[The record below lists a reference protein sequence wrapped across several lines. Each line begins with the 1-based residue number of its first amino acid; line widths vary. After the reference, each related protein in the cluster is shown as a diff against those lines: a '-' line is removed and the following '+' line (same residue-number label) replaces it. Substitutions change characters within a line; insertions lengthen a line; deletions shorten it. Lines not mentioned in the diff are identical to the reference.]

1 MQWAILQH
9 SETLHLPA
17 LITGARARGGAGHC
31 LPVPF
36 STFVGREHE
45 RDEVTALIR
54 THRLVTLTG
63 AGGAGKTRL
72 ALEVL
77 RTQAAQV
84 STEVWLVD
92 LASLSTPALVGE
104 AVAEALG
111 VRAEPGRALTETLAA
126 ALSGRDATVVLD
138 NCEHVLESC
147 AALAQTVLASSERVR
162 LMTTSREP
170 LGIPGEVVYLVR
182 PLATA
187 GEDEA
192 WEHIAACEAVQLF
205 AERAAA
211 AQPGFALTPAN
222 ADLVLQ
228 VCRRLDGLP
237 LALELAAARL
247 SSMSLPQLAER
258 LNDRFRLLDSATRAA
273 DPRHRSLSAS
283 VTWSYELLEEP
294 ERALLARLA
303 VFPAAFTLKAAE
315 QVASGAGLEVR
326 DIGTL
331 LGGLVTRSMVHLENA
346 DEGQTHYRLLEITRE
361 YGKQRLGA
369 GALAQLHQ
377 RHAQCYLDI
386 AEQAE
391 PHLPRAGSAPWLAR
405 LHHERHNFRAA
416 LQWSFTP
423 EGNPQLGARLVRCL
437 WYLWDLRGTREE
449 GLHWVHAALHAI
461 GTHQPRERLVL
472 LSAGALL
479 HAGRGDFAAC
489 TNLAREQLTL
499 ARAVG
504 ARDWEGDALGMVAT
518 VAWAHGE
525 FEHARPLYE
534 QAVAASLAGGDLW
547 RAAIE
552 QAQLSRLHRDRNDLT
567 AAMALALRALEHARE
582 VGEAMAY
589 GLALDVLASLEH
601 RRGDL
606 RSARQLIQ
614 QALDQYQLVGYVEG
628 ETSALHL
635 AGHLALASQDPDTAQ
650 QAFERS
656 LHLCR
661 RIGHRGGTAIA
672 LEGLAAVAA
681 ATDNDEGA
689 VLLLGSAAALRQ
701 QIGTLPP
708 ATVQSQHQQAKD
720 RLTDKLGHL
729 AAEQTLNRG
738 AALPIDE
745 LIPRSRTRLS
755 TT

>member
-1 MQWAILQH
+1 M
-9 SETLHLPA
+9 
-17 LITGARARGGAGHC
+17 
-31 LPVPF
+31 
-36 STFVGREHE
+36 
-45 RDEVTALIR
+45 R
-54 THRLVTLTG
+54 TR
-63 AGGAGKTRL
+63 
-72 ALEVL
+72 
-77 RTQAAQV
+77 
-84 STEVWLVD
+84 
-92 LASLSTPALVGE
+92 
-104 AVAEALG
+104 
-111 VRAEPGRALTETLAA
+111 PG
-126 ALSGRDATVVLD
+126 S
-138 NCEHVLESC
+138 
-147 AALAQTVLASSERVR
+147 
-162 LMTTSREP
+162 TSR
-170 LGIPGEVVYLVR
+170 
-182 PLATA
+182 
-187 GEDEA
+187 
-192 WEHIAACEAVQLF
+192 ACEAVQLF

-461 GTHQPRERLVL
+461 GTHQ
-472 LSAGALL
+472 
-479 HAGRGDFAAC
+479 
-489 TNLAREQLTL
+489 
-499 ARAVG
+499 
-504 ARDWEGDALGMVAT
+504 
-518 VAWAHGE
+518 
-525 FEHARPLYE
+525 
-534 QAVAASLAGGDLW
+534 
-547 RAAIE
+547 
-552 QAQLSRLHRDRNDLT
+552 LSRLHRDRNDLT

-614 QALDQYQLVGYVEG
+614 QALDQYQLVGYLEG